1 MPCTSLGRTHARKI
15 DDPGR
20 AAGHPLPDPRSESG
34 RERCCSSCRIVNAVL
49 SFFAINT
56 MLNLHT
62 QLEEGV
68 KAVRKCTL

>member
-1 MPCTSLGRTHARKI
+1 MPCTSLRGTHARKV

-20 AAGHPLPDPRSESG
+20 AARHPLPDPRSESG